1 MSIAARSTP
10 SADVPDIMPI
20 AITTA
25 LSYAAARG
33 RRLRRVPPPLAALA
47 RIARLAD
54 ADLHRPVPVGGE
66 RNTPQFFLY
75 DQLRREQALAVETQP
90 ARSESARILDF
101 AQAAY
106 GDLIGALVGHDDA
119 ILDSARDAEWTLRDI
134 LRHAIAV
141 ELRYAAQVQWSAGRR
156 DDEPLAIPE
165 SRLPCDRLSPPEAEF
180 GESRTAGIIRIL
192 ELLGS
197 ARARSDAQLAP
208 LADDA
213 LTRPSLWGT
222 YEMDVR
228 RRVNQIAAHLT
239 ETTVQIEKLL
249 SVRGDLEGRR
259 IVRRC
264 AMVRGLHERWSDAG
278 PRSALDERY
287 RLIAA

>member
-33 RRLRRVPPPLAALA
+33 RRLRRVPPPLAPRA
-47 RIARLAD
+47 RIAR
-54 ADLHRPVPVGGE
+54 
-66 RNTPQFFLY
+66 
-75 DQLRREQALAVETQP
+75 
-90 ARSESARILDF
+90 
-101 AQAAY
+101 
-106 GDLIGALVGHDDA
+106 
-119 ILDSARDAEWTLRDI
+119 
-134 LRHAIAV
+134 
-141 ELRYAAQVQWSAGRR
+141 
-156 DDEPLAIPE
+156 
-165 SRLPCDRLSPPEAEF
+165 PPEAEF

-197 ARARSDAQLAP
+197 ARARSDAQLASV
-208 LADDA
+208 ADDA

-278 PRSALDERY
+278 ARSALDERY

>member
-25 LSYAAARG
+25 LSYAARG

-75 DQLRREQALAVETQP
+75 DQLRREQALAAETQP

-106 GDLIGALVGHDDA
+106 
-119 ILDSARDAEWTLRDI
+119 
-134 LRHAIAV
+134 
-141 ELRYAAQVQWSAGRR
+141 
-156 DDEPLAIPE
+156 
-165 SRLPCDRLSPPEAEF
+165 
-180 GESRTAGIIRIL
+180 
-192 ELLGS
+192 
-197 ARARSDAQLAP
+197 
-208 LADDA
+208 
-213 LTRPSLWGT
+213 
-222 YEMDVR
+222 
-228 RRVNQIAAHLT
+228 
-239 ETTVQIEKLL
+239 
-249 SVRGDLEGRR
+249 
-259 IVRRC
+259 
-264 AMVRGLHERWSDAG
+264 
-278 PRSALDERY
+278 
-287 RLIAA
+287 

>member
-1 MSIAARSTP
+1 
-10 SADVPDIMPI
+10 MPI

-75 DQLRREQALAVETQP
+75 DQLRREQALAAETQP

-278 PRSALDERY
+278 ARSALDERY